1 MYKSLINYIKQV
13 RLVLNL
19 IFIVTMIFIVLNAV
33 TFSQLPELFN
43 GGSALLGIL
52 NDISIGYIVSYIF
65 YFLVVHI
72 KEVDDKKHINFY
84 IAAKSQALVAEYKG
98 VVSHINRSFHK
109 GSTSHYLSQEEF
121 NEIFSQI
128 SPQSPSS
135 FFTIHGRLPWV
146 EVFNDSRIR
155 SEKIIAKLYLKMV
168 FLDSKYV
175 NLLSR
180 IEESS
185 YFKLLEPLDSLKA
198 PIGNKDMLIWSV
210 PFYHYSLLIKELELY
225 CQEAP

>member
-1 MYKSLINYIKQV
+1 MYKNLVNYIKQV

-19 IFIVTMIFIVLNAV
+19 IFIVTMVFIVLNAV
-33 TFSQLPELFN
+33 IFSQLPELFN

-52 NDISIGYIVSYIF
+52 NDISVGYIVSYIF

-84 IAAKSQALVAEYKG
+84 IAAKSQALVSEYKG
-98 VVSHINRSFHK
+98 VVSHLKRSK
-109 GSTSHYLSQEEF
+109 DSTSHYLLPEEF

-135 FFTIHGRLPWV
+135 FFAIHGRLPWI
-146 EVFNDSRIR
+146 EVLNGSRIR
-155 SEKIIAKLYLKMV
+155 SEKIISKIYLKMV

-180 IEESS
+180 IEESP
-185 YFKLLEPLDSLKA
+185 YFKLLEPLDTLKA
-198 PIGNKDMLIWSV
+198 PIGNKDMLIWSA
-210 PFYHYSLLIKELELY
+210 PFYQYSLLIKELESY
-225 CQEAP
+225 CQDAP